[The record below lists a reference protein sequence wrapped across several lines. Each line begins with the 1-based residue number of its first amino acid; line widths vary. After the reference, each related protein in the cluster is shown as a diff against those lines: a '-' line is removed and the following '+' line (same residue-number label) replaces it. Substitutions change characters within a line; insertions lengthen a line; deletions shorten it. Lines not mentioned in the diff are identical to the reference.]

1 MIWIIG
7 NAGMLGTELTNHF
20 RDTFGEIYATDRKVS
35 ILDTEALRQF
45 ANNKQIDWIVN
56 CSAYTAV
63 DKAEDDVEMCYALN
77 ETGVQNIATIAQE
90 IGAKLI
96 HISTD
101 YVFDG
106 TSSSPLTEDAST
118 NAIGVYGASKLAGE
132 NRIREIAPDHF
143 IVRTA
148 WLYGKYGNNFV
159 ETMIRLM
166 TEKEQIGVIA
176 DQIGSPTTVTDLVS
190 LIAEIISQ
198 KSNAFGTYHYS
209 NEGEIS
215 WHGFAEE
222 IQRQSLELK
231 ILSKKIPVNA
241 LTTGQYP
248 TRAKRPAYSLLNK
261 SKVKST
267 FGVTVPNWQDSLNKY
282 LTGKIHA

>member
-7 NAGMLGTELTNHF
+7 NAGMLGTELTE
-20 RDTFGEIYATDRKVS
+20 TLTAQFGDVVGTDRDVS
-35 ILDTEALRQF
+35 ILEPESLKAF
-45 ANNKQIDWIVN
+45 AQGKQIDWIIN

-63 DKAEDDVEMCYALN
+63 DKAEDDVELCYALN
-77 ETGVQNIATIAQE
+77 ETGAKNIAEIAKA
-90 IGAKLI
+90 IDAKMI

-106 TSSSPLTEDAST
+106 TSSTPLTEDAST
-118 NAIGVYGASKLAGE
+118 APIGVYGISKLAGE
-132 NRIREIAPDHF
+132 NGIREITPNHF

-166 TEKEQIGVIA
+166 TEKDQIGVIA
-176 DQIGSPTTVTDLVS
+176 DQIGSPTAVTDLVS
-190 LIAEIISQ
+190 VIAEIIKQ
-198 KSNAFGTYHYS
+198 ASNAFGTYPYS
-209 NEGEIS
+209 DEGEIS
-215 WHGFAEE
+215 WHGFAVE
-222 IQRQSLELK
+222 IQKQSFEMG
-231 ILSKKIPVNA
+231 ILTKMIPVNA
-241 LTTGQYP
+241 LTSDQYP

-267 FGVTVPNWQDSLNKY
+267 FGVTVPAWQDSLNKY
-282 LTGKIHA
+282 LTGKANA